1 MGLDNP
7 EIRCRSTIELVE
19 VSAALLL
26 VEMSIK
32 VGKLIRED
40 VGVRDDGEVFSPEE
54 FLHLYHVEAE
64 AVLSRQLKG
73 LREMIDL
80 LVVQ

>member
-1 MGLDNP
+1 MRLDNP
-7 EIRCRSTIELVE
+7 EIRCRSTIELVV
-19 VSAALLL
+19 VSALLL

-40 VGVRDDGEVFSPEE
+40 VCVRDDGEVFSSEE

-64 AVLSRQLKG
+64 AVLSRELKG

>member
-7 EIRCRSTIELVE
+7 EIRCRSTIELVV
-19 VSAALLL
+19 VSALLL

-54 FLHLYHVEAE
+54 FLHLHNVEAE
-64 AVLSRQLKG
+64 AVFSRQLKG

>member
-1 MGLDNP
+1 LGLDNP
-7 EIRCRSTIELVE
+7 EIRCRSTIELIK
-19 VSAALLL
+19 VSAAFLL
-26 VEMSIK
+26 VEMNIK
-32 VGKLIRED
+32 IGKLIWQD
-40 VGVRDDGEVFSPEE
+40 VGVGYDGEIFSSEE

-64 AVLSRQLKG
+64 TVLSRQLKG

>member
-7 EIRCRSTIELVE
+7 EIRCRSTIDFVV
-19 VSAALLL
+19 VSALLL

-54 FLHLYHVEAE
+54 FLHLNHVEAE
-64 AVLSRQLKG
+64 AVLSRELKG